1 MTKAEL
7 DFYEGVP
14 RILRQ
19 INEEL
24 KALNAKTGTNAKP
37 IEPKVAEELDIVVG
51 LDRALMILKE
61 SRGVLP
67 GCQSDDG
74 IYETDHAIRCVEHL
88 LNEFT
93 KAFPEL

>member
-19 INEEL
+19 MNEEL
-24 KALNAKTGTNAKP
+24 KALNAKTGTVAKP
-37 IEPKVAEELDIVVG
+37 IEPKVAEDLNIVVG
-51 LDRALMILKE
+51 LDRALMILKR

-67 GCQSDDG
+67 GYQSDDG
-74 IYETDHAIRCVEHL
+74 TYETDHAIRCVEYLH
-88 LNEFT
+88 NEFS